1 MNVLAQADDKS
12 APAKAGDESA
22 PAKAGDNSTQ
32 AYDVERIRADFPI
45 LAEKVYDKP
54 LVYLDSGASAMKPRQ
69 VIEAMGDCMTHYY
82 SNVHRGNHR
91 LSQLS
96 TRAYEEAR
104 EKIAVFL
111 NAPSEKEVIFARGG
125 TEAINLVASSY
136 GRAFLNEGDE
146 IIVTEMEHHANIV
159 PWQLLRAE
167 KGIVLKVIPVDDT
180 GNFLMDK
187 FDELL
192 TPKTKI
198 VAVTHISNVLGTV
211 VPVKEVIRKAHA
223 VGAKVLLD
231 GCQAVP
237 HMKIDVQD
245 LGADFYVFSGHKLYG
260 PTGIG
265 VLWGPEDLL
274 NSMPPYQGGGDMI
287 DRVTFAETTFQP
299 VPHRFE
305 AGTPAIVEVVGL
317 GAAVDYVQ
325 SIGLDNIA
333 AHEIGLL
340 QYATERLSA
349 IDGLR
354 IVGQAEDKAS
364 IVSFVMDDAHIS
376 DIGTIIDRMGVAV
389 RVGHHC
395 AQPLMDRFD
404 IPGTVRA
411 SFGLYNTKAEIDTLY
426 DALVVVKEMFA

>member
-1 MNVLAQADDKS
+1 MNVMAH
-12 APAKAGDESA
+12 
-22 PAKAGDNSTQ
+22 AGDNSTQ
-32 AYDVERIRADFPI
+32 AYNVERLRGDFPI

-54 LVYLDSGASAMKPRQ
+54 LVYLDNVASAQKPRQ
-69 VIEAMGDCMTHYY
+69 VIDAMDDCMAHYY

-104 EKIAVFL
+104 EKIAKFL
-111 NAPSEKEVIFARGG
+111 NASSDKEIVFTRGG

-136 GRAFLNEGDE
+136 GRAFLSEGDE
-146 IIVTEMEHHANIV
+146 VIVTEMEHHANIV

-167 KGIVLKVIPVDDT
+167 KGIVLKVVPVDDA

-187 FDELL
+187 FEELL
-192 TPKTKI
+192 TPKTKL
-198 VAVTHISNVLGTV
+198 VAITHISNVLGTV
-211 VPVKEVIRKAHA
+211 VPVKDVIRKAHA

-237 HMKIDVQD
+237 HTKVDVQE
-245 LGADFYVFSGHKLYG
+245 LGVDFYVFSGHKLYG

-265 VLWGPEDLL
+265 ILWGPEELL

-299 VPHRFE
+299 TPHRFE
-305 AGTPAIVEVVGL
+305 AGTPAIVEAVGF
-317 GAAVDYVQ
+317 GAAIDYVE
-325 SIGLDNIA
+325 SIGLDNIH
-333 AHEIGLL
+333 AHEMGLL
-340 QYATERLSA
+340 HYATERLRT
-349 IDGLR
+349 IEGLH
-354 IVGQAEDKAS
+354 IVGEADEKAS
-364 IVSFVMDDAHIS
+364 IISFVMDDAHIS

-395 AQPLMDRFD
+395 AQPLMDRFG
-404 IPGTVRA
+404 IPGTARA
-411 SFGLYNTKAEIDTLY
+411 SFGLYNTKAEIDALY
-426 DALVVVKEMFA
+426 DALVVVKEMFS

>member
-1 MNVLAQADDKS
+1 MNVMAH
-12 APAKAGDESA
+12 
-22 PAKAGDNSTQ
+22 AGDNSTQ
-32 AYDVERIRADFPI
+32 AYNVERLRGDFPI

-54 LVYLDSGASAMKPRQ
+54 LVYLDNGASAQKPRQ
-69 VIEAMGDCMTHYY
+69 VIDAMDDCMAHYY

-104 EKIAVFL
+104 EKIAKFL
-111 NAPSEKEVIFARGG
+111 NASSDKEIVFTRGG

-136 GRAFLNEGDE
+136 GRAFLSEGDE
-146 IIVTEMEHHANIV
+146 VIVTEMEHHANIV

-167 KGIVLKVIPVDDT
+167 KGIVLKVVPVDDA

-187 FDELL
+187 FEELL
-192 TPKTKI
+192 TPKTKL
-198 VAVTHISNVLGTV
+198 VAITHISNVLGTV
-211 VPVKEVIRKAHA
+211 VPVKDVIRKAHA

-237 HMKIDVQD
+237 HTKVDVQE
-245 LGADFYVFSGHKLYG
+245 LGVDFYVFSGHKLYG

-265 VLWGPEDLL
+265 ILWGPEELL

-299 VPHRFE
+299 TPHRFE
-305 AGTPAIVEVVGL
+305 AGTPAIVEAVGF
-317 GAAVDYVQ
+317 GAAIDYVE
-325 SIGLDNIA
+325 SIGLDNIH
-333 AHEIGLL
+333 AHEMGLL
-340 QYATERLSA
+340 HYATERLRT
-349 IDGLR
+349 IEGLH
-354 IVGQAEDKAS
+354 IVGEADEKAS
-364 IVSFVMDDAHIS
+364 IISFVMDDAHIS

-395 AQPLMDRFD
+395 AQPLMDRFG
-404 IPGTVRA
+404 IPGTARA
-411 SFGLYNTKAEIDTLY
+411 SFGLYNTKAEIDALY
-426 DALVVVKEMFA
+426 DALVVVKEMFS

>member
-1 MNVLAQADDKS
+1 MNVMAH
-12 APAKAGDESA
+12 
-22 PAKAGDNSTQ
+22 AGDNSTQ
-32 AYDVERIRADFPI
+32 AYDVERLRGDFPI

-54 LVYLDSGASAMKPRQ
+54 LVYLDNGASAQKPRQ
-69 VIEAMGDCMTHYY
+69 VIDAMDDCMAHYY

-104 EKIAVFL
+104 EKIAKFL
-111 NAPSEKEVIFARGG
+111 NASSDKEIVFTRGG

-136 GRAFLNEGDE
+136 GRTFLSEGDE
-146 IIVTEMEHHANIV
+146 VIVTEMEHHANIV

-167 KGIVLKVIPVDDT
+167 KGIVLKVVPVDDA

-187 FDELL
+187 FEELL
-192 TPKTKI
+192 TPKTKL
-198 VAVTHISNVLGTV
+198 VAITHISNVLGTV
-211 VPVKEVIRKAHA
+211 VPVKDVIRKAHA

-237 HMKIDVQD
+237 HTKVDVQD
-245 LGADFYVFSGHKLYG
+245 LGVDFYVFSGHKLYG

-265 VLWGPEDLL
+265 ILWGPEELL

-299 VPHRFE
+299 TPHRFE
-305 AGTPAIVEVVGL
+305 AGTPAIVEAVGF
-317 GAAVDYVQ
+317 GAAIDYVE
-325 SIGLDNIA
+325 SIGLDNIH
-333 AHEIGLL
+333 AHEMGLL
-340 QYATERLSA
+340 HYATERLRT
-349 IDGLR
+349 IEGLH
-354 IVGQAEDKAS
+354 IVGEADEKAS
-364 IVSFVMDDAHIS
+364 IISFVMDDAHIS

-395 AQPLMDRFD
+395 AQPLMDRFG
-404 IPGTVRA
+404 IPGTARA
-411 SFGLYNTKAEIDTLY
+411 SFGLYNTKAEIDALY
-426 DALVVVKEMFA
+426 DALVVVKEMFS